1 MERGVIVPRRPAVLT
16 QADVARAIRA
26 ARQAGAGAVEI
37 RPDGT
42 IVIAVGASSSPGK
55 EDGGVDHEREI
66 VL

>member
-1 MERGVIVPRRPAVLT
+1 MPRRPAIIT

-26 ARQAGAGAVEI
+26 ARQAGASKVEI

-42 IVIAVGASSSPGK
+42 IVILLSAQSTG
-55 EDGGVDHEREI
+55 ERDRQLDPRPEI